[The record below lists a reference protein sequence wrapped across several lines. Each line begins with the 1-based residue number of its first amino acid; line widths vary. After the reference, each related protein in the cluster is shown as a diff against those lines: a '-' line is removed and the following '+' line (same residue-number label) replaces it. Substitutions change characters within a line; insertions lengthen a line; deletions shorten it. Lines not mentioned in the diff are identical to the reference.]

1 MNLKKLKQMAIKANK
16 TLEFNRSI
24 NGYQVCAGFIV
35 SQPEFPAYQNK
46 KPVLSENQLKKLA
59 SYI

>member
-1 MNLKKLKQMAIKANK
+1 MNLKKLKQTAIKANK
-16 TLEFNRSI
+16 TLIFNRCLG
-24 NGYQVCAGFIV
+24 GYQVCAGFTA
-35 SQPEFPAYQNK
+35 SQPEFPDYQNK